1 MFPGLTPLPVIQAP
15 MAGAQ
20 GSAMAI
26 AVSGAGGLG
35 SLPAGML
42 TSDALR
48 AEIAAIRAGT
58 DRPFNVNFFCHA
70 TPAEDAPRAAA
81 WREALAPYYDE
92 LGLDRATL
100 PTGAT
105 RAPFDDAMAAVVEE
119 LRPPV
124 VSF

>member
-26 AVSGAGGLG
+26 AVSGAGALG

-42 TSDALR
+42 TPDALR

-58 DRPFNVNFFCHA
+58 DRPFNVNFFCHVPPVED
-70 TPAEDAPRAAA
+70 PAREAA
-81 WREALAPYYDE
+81 WRKTLGPYYDE
-92 LGLDRATL
+92 LGVDRAAL

-105 RAPFDDAMAAVVEE
+105 RAPFD
-119 LRPPV
+119 
-124 VSF
+124 